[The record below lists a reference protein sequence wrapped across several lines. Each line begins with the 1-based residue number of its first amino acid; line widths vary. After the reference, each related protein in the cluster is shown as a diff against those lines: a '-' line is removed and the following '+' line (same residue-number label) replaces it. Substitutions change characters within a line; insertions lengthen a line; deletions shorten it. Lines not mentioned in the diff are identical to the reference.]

1 MKVMLVG
8 SFSNLIFAT
17 IEQNGIRLVFAFGQ
31 IGLNIFFRI
40 SDVFAARILKKY
52 KDFFLLQYY
61 YVCTLKFIVRNCTKR
76 SYVNNL

>member
-1 MKVMLVG
+1 MKVMLLG
-8 SFSNLIFAT
+8 SFSNLNVAT

-52 KDFFLLQYY
+52 KDFLSLAILCLHPKTYSAKLY
-61 YVCTLKFIVRNCTKR
+61 KKILCE
-76 SYVNNL
+76 